1 MRGKGTGSL
10 FYTPERG
17 LWTAVIALPSV
28 DGKRRRKT
36 IRSKDKATVERKMA
50 AFVTA
55 MKARGELSLVD
66 PTVEE
71 WLRYWLTSIVIPNVR
86 PTTRIGYTNIVEK
99 HLIPV
104 IGKTKLDSVT
114 AAQIRRVGTRMTE
127 ELGLSQNYSLYVYR
141 VMSAAFEDAVRER
154 FIDFNPAK
162 MIRPPRRPHTT
173 VEVLDG
179 DEARAVLKR
188 LQEDEIWGARWATS
202 ILTGARRGEVI
213 GLEWDRV
220 TDVLDL
226 SWQLQRFPLDH
237 TTTPPRLIAPA
248 DFEYRQLRGGLF
260 LTRPKSR
267 AGWRIIPLVEPLKS
281 ILEEQRESSVPNTLG
296 LVFTDQGR
304 PIDPDRDSRR
314 WRETRSSYGI
324 DRNVRLHDLRHTAV
338 DLMYEAGVP
347 EDIIVEILG
356 HSTRAMSR
364 SYKSLGNRPRL
375 EAAMKQYSDQLAV
388 EARANSPRCTSCG
401 SPVIAHGRTWRCTS
415 CSMRFVQAPTG

>member
-1 MRGKGTGSL
+1 MRAKGTGSI
-10 FYTPERG
+10 FYSPERG
-17 LWTAVIALPSV
+17 LWTATLELASIG
-28 DGKRRRKT
+28 GKRRRRT
-36 IRSKDKATVERKMA
+36 IRSKDRDVVERKMA
-50 AFVTA
+50 AFQKA

-71 WLRYWLTSIVIPNVR
+71 WLHYWMTTTVRPNVR
-86 PTTRIGYTNIVEK
+86 PSTRLGYANIIDK
-99 HLIPV
+99 HIIPV
-104 IGKTKLDSVT
+104 IGRTKLDSVT
-114 AAQIRRVGTRMTE
+114 AAQIRRVGTRMTD
-127 ELGLSQNYSLYVYR
+127 ELRLSQNFSLYTYR

-154 FIDFNPAK
+154 FIDFNPAR
-162 MIRPPRRPHTT
+162 MVRPPRRPHTT
-173 VEVLDG
+173 VEVLDA

-188 LQEDEIWGARWATS
+188 LRQDEVWGARWATS

-237 TTTPPRLIAPA
+237 TTTPPRLVAPA

-267 AGWRIIPLVEPLKS
+267 AGWRIIPLVDPLKS
-281 ILEEQRESSVPNTLG
+281 IIEEQRRSAPPNPFG

-314 WRETRSSYGI
+314 WRETRADYGVTK
-324 DRNVRLHDLRHTAV
+324 NVRLHDLRHTAV

-375 EAAMKQYSDQLAV
+375 EAAMKQYSEQLAD
-388 EARANSPRCTSCG
+388 EARASSPRCTSCG
-401 SPVIAHGRTWRCTS
+401 SAVIAQGRTWRCTS